1 MRRFSYSF
9 LIIGFFLTAIGLAG
23 CSPSAP
29 TFKSLDISDVEWG
42 GDFEL
47 TAHTGE
53 RVRFSD
59 SHGKVLILF
68 FGFTRCPDICSPTLA
83 KLALLEKRLGE
94 DADRVQVLF
103 VTVDPEFDTPEQLAA
118 FVPKFDPSFIGL
130 TGTVEE
136 IAALA
141 KEYKI
146 TYQFNPRSSSAQTL
160 IDHSGGMMVKDAEG
174 KLRLLIRNDASV
186 EDMEHDVRLLLKEK
200 SRS

>member
-9 LIIGFFLTAIGLAG
+9 LSIGFFLAAIGFAG

-47 TAHTGE
+47 TVHTGE

-68 FGFTRCPDICSPTLA
+68 FGFTRCPDICPPTLT
-83 KLALLEKRLGE
+83 KLALLKKRLGE

-103 VTVDPEFDTPEQLAA
+103 VTVDPEFDTPKQLAA

-130 TGTVEE
+130 TGTAYE
-136 IAALA
+136 I
-141 KEYKI
+141 
-146 TYQFNPRSSSAQTL
+146 S
-160 IDHSGGMMVKDAEG
+160 
-174 KLRLLIRNDASV
+174 
-186 EDMEHDVRLLLKEK
+186 
-200 SRS
+200 